1 MRNIIQGLLAFV
13 IIASF
18 SIPIIAQDDDYTWWN
33 NKHNWDGHSPWT
45 SYLTYSPAY
54 FGPNALPVPEIRDA
68 AIDRKMGVESR
79 ADLHFSKGD
88 NTQNL
93 FLKLHYPFWDGR
105 IAVEVYGVPVEHFKM
120 DTLTR
125 DKRAGRDKD
134 ARGVVAGD
142 VHFGTLIQLLRDK
155 DRWPDLLLGFSFR
168 APSGGGLGNARY
180 TDAPG
185 YHFDVS
191 AGKSFPLGE
200 KLQLRPYFML
210 GFYVWQTNLE
220 INPQNDAFLY
230 GAGLSLLHERFECH
244 ARWGGYK
251 GYLNNGDAPMV
262 LRARAAYK
270 FANADLRLSFQQ
282 GLHDFEYSTI
292 SLGVVF
298 WVNVR

>member
-1 MRNIIQGLLAFV
+1 MHHLIKSAFLILLLA
-13 IIASF
+13 AGTKYCL
-18 SIPIIAQDDDYTWWN
+18 AQDDDYTWWN

-68 AIDRKMGVESR
+68 AIDKRMGLESR
-79 ADLHFSKGD
+79 ADLHFSTGD

-105 IAVEVYGVPVEHFKM
+105 VAVQVYGVPAEHFIM

-125 DKRAGRDKD
+125 DERAGRDKD

-142 VHFGTLIQLLRDK
+142 VHFSTLIQLLRNK
-155 DRWPDLLLGFSFR
+155 EHWPDLLLGFSFR

-185 YHFDVS
+185 YHFDIS
-191 AGKSFPLGE
+191 GGKSFALGE
-200 KLQLRPYFML
+200 KLQFRPYLML

-230 GAGLSLLHERFECH
+230 GAGLSLFGEGFECH

-262 LRARAAYK
+262 LRARASYS
-270 FANADLRLSFQQ
+270 FSNTDLRLSFQQ
-282 GLHDFEYSTI
+282 GLHDFEYSTV
-292 SLGVVF
+292 SLGVVV
-298 WVNVR
+298 WVDM